1 MGRAEHGEFECW
13 RKGYGGV
20 KHQGASVANR
30 VIVAQLL
37 SCLLAIEYPLGQDCY
52 RAAELRAREQPTRTV
67 DFQRPPG
74 PPTAPP
80 MPGRHGG

>member
-1 MGRAEHGEFECW
+1 M
-13 RKGYGGV
+13 
-20 KHQGASVANR
+20 ANG
-30 VIVAQLL
+30 VIVAQPL

-52 RAAELRAREQPTRTV
+52 RAAESRTREQPTRTV

-74 PPTAPP
+74 PPGPPTAPP